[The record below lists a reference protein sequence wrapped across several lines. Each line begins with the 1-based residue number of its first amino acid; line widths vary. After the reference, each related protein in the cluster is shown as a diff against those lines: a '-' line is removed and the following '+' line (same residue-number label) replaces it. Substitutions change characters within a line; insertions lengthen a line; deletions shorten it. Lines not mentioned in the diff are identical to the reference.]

1 MSVGT
6 STDGKREAKL
16 YRKCMEA
23 DGWTA
28 EAPRWSPSAPCAKQ
42 CSLPPQGA
50 QAVL

>member
-28 EAPRWSPSAPCAKQ
+28 EAPR
-42 CSLPPQGA
+42 
-50 QAVL
+50 